1 MACTNHPAV
10 NEGIVRC
17 VRCHKQFCADCVAIL
32 RGFPYCAGCKGEE
45 VRDIQSGTA
54 PGSLELASIW
64 RRLGAVFIDNF
75 ITQFGV
81 CLIAFPIALALGLL
95 GGLAQTK
102 SDMLG
107 ALIQLIALPFA
118 IVIPL
123 VYEGLMLK
131 SRGQTLGKMAVGIK
145 VVTPSGTDISP
156 SQAWKRAGVKAAFS
170 VCCALI
176 DLLPALFAPEKTC
189 LHDSI
194 AETRVVKLLR

>member
-32 RGFPYCAGCKGEE
+32 RGFPYCAGCKGEQ
-45 VRDIQSGTA
+45 VRDLQSGTA

-64 RRLGAVFIDNF
+64 RRLGAIFIDNF

-81 CLIAFPIALALGLL
+81 CLVAFPIALVLGLL
-95 GGLAQTK
+95 GGLAQVK
-102 SDMLG
+102 DELFG
-107 ALIQLIALPFA
+107 VAIQLVALPFA
-118 IVIPL
+118 VVIPL
-123 VYEGLMLK
+123 VYEGLMLT

-145 VVTPSGTDISP
+145 VVTTSGADISP
-156 SQAWKRAGVKAAFS
+156 GQAWKRAAVKAAFNM
-170 VCCALI
+170 CCALI
-176 DLLPALFAPEKTC
+176 DLLPALFTPEKTC

-194 AETRVVKLLR
+194 AETRVVKLPR